1 MTIQEYQAIGKAL
14 APVVRDIVTRAVA
27 TATTPLEMR
36 ILELETRPTVVGP
49 AGPIGPVGERG
60 EKGLD
65 GLNGKD
71 GNDGID
77 GRDGKDGNDGA
88 RGSDGVGT
96 IGHPGKDGQV
106 GEAGR
111 DGAPGADGKD
121 GADGNN
127 GKDGA
132 PGLDGKDGADGI
144 NGKDGRDGKD
154 GADGLNGKDGSTG
167 ERGQAADPIVI
178 EALTKSLAGL
188 LTRIGQ
194 VESKTLMTHRVES
207 DLAAAMRRIDICE
220 RHLSSDESLE
230 VHEMTSVF
238 VEALAAASESW
249 PAGS

>member
-77 GRDGKDGNDGA
+77 G
-88 RGSDGVGT
+88 SD
-96 IGHPGKDGQV
+96 GKDGQV

-111 DGAPGADGKD
+111 DGAPGLNGKD
-121 GADGNN
+121 GADG
-127 GKDGA
+127 
-132 PGLDGKDGADGI
+132 L

-154 GADGLNGKDGSTG
+154 GADGLNGKDGLSG
-167 ERGQAADPIVI
+167 EPGQAADPIVI
-178 EALTKSLAGL
+178 EALTKNLASL

-220 RHLSSDESLE
+220 RHLSSDESLD